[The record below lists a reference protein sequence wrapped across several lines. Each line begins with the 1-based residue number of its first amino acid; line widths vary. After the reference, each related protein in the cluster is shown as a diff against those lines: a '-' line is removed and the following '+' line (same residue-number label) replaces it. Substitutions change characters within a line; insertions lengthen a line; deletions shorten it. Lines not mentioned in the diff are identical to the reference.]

1 MFIFLILSA
10 DPTTPTLKS
19 GKCWI
24 TGIFVSW
31 TSKYSKIMGDGN
43 GECLFDVN
51 CRFNFDGGEAFC
63 GFFFDRYLSR
73 WLRKKEITSWLFY

>member
-1 MFIFLILSA
+1 MFIFFMLSA

-31 TSKYSKIMGDGN
+31 TSKYSKIMGDGS
-43 GECLFDVN
+43 GDYLFDVN
-51 CRFNFDGGEAFC
+51 CRFNFDGGEAFY
-63 GFFFDRYLSR
+63 GFFFARYLSL